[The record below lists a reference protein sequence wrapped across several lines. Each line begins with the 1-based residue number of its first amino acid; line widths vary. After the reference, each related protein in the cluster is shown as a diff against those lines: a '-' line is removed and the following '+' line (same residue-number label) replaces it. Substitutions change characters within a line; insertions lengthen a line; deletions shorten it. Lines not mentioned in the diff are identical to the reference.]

1 MSRRRAW
8 FRPEAYEHILK
19 ACARPA
25 GRRERRS
32 GLSRNKVGLGST
44 PAVRSGARERPESA
58 RNQAFE
64 TTPLSGKVGWQA
76 ALRRRH
82 GQRGSCAESGHPREG
97 DRTAAASDQ

>member
-64 TTPLSGKVGWQA
+64 TTPLSGKVGWNPV
-76 ALRRRH
+76 L
-82 GQRGSCAESGHPREG
+82 HP
-97 DRTAAASDQ
+97 